1 MSEQEQEKIVSLE
14 ADRLLRNA
22 LDKKAF
28 AEKLKVRSVRYFNT
42 RRGLGYEAQTNQMNV
57 VIWNDGN
64 GGGTYIAPY
73 YPYTK
78 DCRDLM
84 ENEAYLE
91 GLIDEYEGITLEDK
105 ERIIEDHTEKLLFQE
120 RFNGENNTEH
130 LKPY

>member
-1 MSEQEQEKIVSLE
+1 MSEMEQEKIVSLE

-78 DCRDLM
+78 DCTDLM

-91 GLIDEYEGITLEDK
+91 GLIDQYEGITLEDK